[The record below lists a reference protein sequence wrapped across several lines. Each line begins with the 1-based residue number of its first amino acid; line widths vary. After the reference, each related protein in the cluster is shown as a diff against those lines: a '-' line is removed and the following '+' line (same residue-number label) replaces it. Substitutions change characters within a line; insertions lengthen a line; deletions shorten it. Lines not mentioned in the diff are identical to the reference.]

1 MKQYEAVIL
10 TLERLGGQATLA
22 NLYREVMTVKDCKWG
37 TKTPFAS
44 IRRIVQI
51 RPEIFRVRPGLWAL
65 RSYQKKLGLPDD
77 QTTADL
83 TPALAQQGHAYYQG
97 LIAEIGRLRGL
108 STFIPNQDKNRPF
121 LTTTLGALRTLQKV
135 PHFSYE
141 TLMKRAATIDVTWF
155 NERLMPHSLFEV
167 EHTTDIQGSL
177 IKFSELQDFNARMV
191 IVADPHR
198 KAEFEQKRNLTAL
211 REIRQR
217 VAFYDY
223 ETLAKDHAGEAERA
237 ARAATAFVI

>member
-1 MKQYEAVIL
+1 
-10 TLERLGGQATLA
+10 
-22 NLYREVMTVKDCKWG
+22 
-37 TKTPFAS
+37 
-44 IRRIVQI
+44 
-51 RPEIFRVRPGLWAL
+51 
-65 RSYQKKLGLPDD
+65 
-77 QTTADL
+77 
-83 TPALAQQGHAYYQG
+83 
-97 LIAEIGRLRGL
+97 
-108 STFIPNQDKNRPF
+108 
-121 LTTTLGALRTLQKV
+121 
-135 PHFSYE
+135 
-141 TLMKRAATIDVTWF
+141 MKRAATIDVTWF